1 MVQMFWNL
9 HLPAWGRPTP
19 SPSRTHGVPN
29 KNSQIQL
36 NFREAV
42 ASKLGLLCRATTTG
56 DHRTAG
62 LDIASLDR
70 SVDIHFES
78 GLVPSTARL
87 YNADKEVL
95 GNLQELMLATHTNL
109 RTTVT

>member
-1 MVQMFWNL
+1 M
-9 HLPAWGRPTP
+9 AR
-19 SPSRTHGVPN
+19 
-29 KNSQIQL
+29 
-36 NFREAV
+36 
-42 ASKLGLLCRATTTG
+42 KLGLLCRAATTG

-70 SVDIHFES
+70 FVDNHFEA

-95 GNLQELMLATHTNL
+95 GNLQELMLATHTKL
-109 RTTVT
+109 RITVT